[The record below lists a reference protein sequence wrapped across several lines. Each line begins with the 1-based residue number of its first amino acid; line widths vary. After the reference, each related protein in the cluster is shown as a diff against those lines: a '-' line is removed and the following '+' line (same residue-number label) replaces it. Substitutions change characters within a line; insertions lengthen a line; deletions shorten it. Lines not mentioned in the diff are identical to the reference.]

1 MIKRFI
7 LVILVLAAVFG
18 GIFFYKYQQ
27 MQKMAA
33 QMEQPQPP
41 ATVASAGVQK
51 EDWTPYLN
59 AVGSLVASQGVDV
72 TTEVPGQVSAIRFR
86 SGQKVE
92 AGEPILQLDDSV
104 DRADLDGLVAERTLA
119 EVQFERM
126 ERLYKQQSVSRSD
139 YDEARAKLDAARA
152 RVTAKR
158 AVIRKKAIRA
168 PFTGH
173 LGIRKVD
180 LGEYLEPGTAVV
192 GLQAL
197 DPIYVDYSLPEHHFA
212 RLHAE
217 QAVDLTVRAHPGQR
231 FEGRITAINPGVD
244 PGTRNVRIRAT
255 VDNPEGLLRPGMFAQ
270 VRTVL
275 PRREGILT
283 VPRTAVTYNTYGD
296 SVFVIE
302 QKDGQKTVQRRQIRT
317 GEVRAGRVEVVSGLA
332 EGETVV
338 SAGHQKLRN
347 GQPVQIDNTVEL
359 SGTPGPS

>member
-27 MQKMAA
+27 TQKMAA
-33 QMEQPQPP
+33 QMEKPQPP
-41 ATVASAGVQK
+41 ATVASTVVRK

-92 AGEPILQLDDSV
+92 ADEPIVQLDDSV
-104 DRADLDGLVAERTLA
+104 DRADLQGLVAERRLA

-126 ERLYKQQSVSRSD
+126 SRLYKQQSVSKSD

-168 PFTGH
+168 PFTGQ
-173 LGIRKVD
+173 LGIRQVD
-180 LGEYLEPGTAVV
+180 LGQYLEPGTPVV
-192 GLQAL
+192 SLQAL

-212 RLHAE
+212 RLHEE
-217 QAVDLTVRAHPGQR
+217 QAVKLTVRAHPEQE
-231 FEGRITAINPGVD
+231 FEGRISAINPGVD

-255 VDNPEGLLRPGMFAQ
+255 VENPEGRLRPGMFAQ

-275 PRREGILT
+275 PRREDILT

-296 SVFVIE
+296 SVFVIQE
-302 QKDGQKTVQRRQIRT
+302 KEDDKVVQRRQIQT
-317 GEVRAGRVEVVSGLA
+317 GEVRDGRVEVVSGLE
-332 EGETVV
+332 EGDTVV
-338 SAGHQKLRN
+338 RAGHQKLRN
-347 GQPVQIDNTVEL
+347 GQAVQIDNSVEL
-359 SGTPGPS
+359 NGKPDRS

>member
-18 GIFFYKYQQ
+18 GIFAYKYQQ

-33 QMEQPQPP
+33 EMEKPRPP
-41 ATVASAGVQK
+41 ATVASAVVQK

-86 SGQKVE
+86 SGQAVE
-92 AGEPILQLDDSV
+92 EGEPIVQLDDSV
-104 DRADLDGLVAERTLA
+104 DRADLQGLVAERRLA

-126 ERLYKQQSVSRSD
+126 SRLYKQQSVSKSD

-168 PFTGH
+168 PFAGR

-197 DPIYVDYSLPEHHFA
+197 DPIHVDYSLPEHHFA
-212 RLHAE
+212 
-217 QAVDLTVRAHPGQR
+217 
-231 FEGRITAINPGVD
+231 
-244 PGTRNVRIRAT
+244 
-255 VDNPEGLLRPGMFAQ
+255 
-270 VRTVL
+270 
-275 PRREGILT
+275 
-283 VPRTAVTYNTYGD
+283 
-296 SVFVIE
+296 
-302 QKDGQKTVQRRQIRT
+302 
-317 GEVRAGRVEVVSGLA
+317 
-332 EGETVV
+332 
-338 SAGHQKLRN
+338 
-347 GQPVQIDNTVEL
+347 
-359 SGTPGPS
+359 